1 MHKRRY
7 SDDRNPNF
15 MVREIAFTLSIKNGN
30 TQIHGILNTVSKRDG
45 VMKEQVEI
53 QASPSLSLGL
63 KSRETLYLTIRHEE
77 SGGKCAHL
85 MKEPDESYQRD
96 GEEGNNSLLN
106 PDMLAADDD
115 VVKSLMR

>member
-30 TQIHGILNTVSKRDG
+30 TQIHGILNTVSERDG

-53 QASPSLSLGL
+53 QASPSRDF
-63 KSRETLYLTIRHEE
+63 SRVEVKDCFLTIRLEE

-85 MKEPDESYQRD
+85 MKEADESYQRD
-96 GEEGNNSLLN
+96 GEEGNNSLLD

-115 VVKSLMR
+115 VVK